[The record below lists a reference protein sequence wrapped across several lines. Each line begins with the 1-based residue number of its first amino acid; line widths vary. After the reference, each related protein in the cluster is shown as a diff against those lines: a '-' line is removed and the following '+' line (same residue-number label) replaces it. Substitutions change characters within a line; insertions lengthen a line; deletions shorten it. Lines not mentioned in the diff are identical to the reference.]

1 MKTALYTL
9 ALILLASPAMAERA
23 DHDAALLQLLAGI
36 DTLPTR
42 ADLERVAD
50 DPQLA
55 LVKVAL
61 DHTMPLYERRRAT
74 SLLSFF
80 PDAASEAYLTLIA
93 ATSAAPRVRWMAV
106 YTYVRR
112 FGELKPDR
120 VVGYAR
126 QGLKSPKPPAPP
138 APATGRPGPHPHGPR
153 GRCQG
158 PALGAVG
165 ESDRGPRIGRALG
178 ERCESGRRDQT
189 GARAAPSQTLK
200 GYWQG
205 SVTFTLST

>member
-126 QGLKSPKPPAPP
+126 DVLKSPIPTDREAAARGLRWVPSEKATAVLESAARLESDVKVAAAIKQALEQRRAKPSK
-138 APATGRPGPHPHGPR
+138 ATGRG
-153 GRCQG
+153 Q
-158 PALGAVG
+158 
-165 ESDRGPRIGRALG
+165 
-178 ERCESGRRDQT
+178 
-189 GARAAPSQTLK
+189 
-200 GYWQG
+200 
-205 SVTFTLST
+205 